1 MDPVAAAVLA
11 SWTLDLTGVCLL
23 LAVATVYFRG
33 WLRLHAEL
41 PRKYTMGRLAA
52 FASGLLAVL
61 LALDSPVDAFG
72 GLLLQAHMI
81 QHLLLIMVAPPLLL
95 LGQPV
100 LPLLRGLP
108 QFVFKDALGPF
119 LSCPELRQLGRAM
132 VHPIVS
138 WFALASV
145 ITVWHLPRLYELG
158 LHSQA
163 WHRAEHACFFWSAV
177 VFWWPVVGLWPSHA
191 VCPRWAMIPCLVL
204 ADLVNTGLSAVLSFS
219 DHVLYASYQ
228 LAPRLWGISALDD
241 QAAAGAI
248 MWVPGSIAFL
258 VPAVILGMRALESGR
273 AHAMQRTTIPHIRVP
288 RIPSTVPR
296 DLLRMPILGYILRY
310 RHFRRCIQ
318 AAMLL
323 LAAAVA
329 ADGFFG
335 PQIAPMNLAGVLP
348 WTHWRGLAVIALL
361 MAGNL
366 FCMACP
372 FTLPRDLAR
381 KAVSPRYRWPR
392 RLRSKWIAAALLAA
406 YLWGYEAFALWDS
419 PRSTAWIILGYF
431 IAAFAVDTVFKG
443 ASFCKYVCPIG
454 QFHFVHSLVSPLQ
467 VKVREP
473 AVCNAC
479 VTHDCIRGN
488 DRQRGCEL
496 RLFQPKKLDNFDCTF
511 CLDCVQAC
519 PQANVGILRVLPGQS
534 LRENRHSSGIGRLTR
549 RPDVAALVLILVF
562 GAFVNAAGMTE
573 PVMMWMHHWHARLG
587 LHSMVPVVTVLYV
600 GGLLIIPG
608 IVAAACGWVSQ
619 HWAQTTAAWKDLTCS
634 FTLALVPVGFG
645 MWLAHFSNH
654 LIAGWSTL
662 IPAVEKFFSR
672 AYSGGYPRTGIPS
685 WLPCLEFLFL
695 GLGLLLTLYS
705 AWRVA
710 CRVSDGDRMALAVM
724 SPWAV
729 LAGGLYSSGI
739 WIVLQPMQ
747 MRGAMMMHGMMMH

>member
-11 SWTLDLTGVCLL
+11 SWTLDLKTVCLL
-23 LAVATVYFRG
+23 LAVAALYLRG
-33 WLRLHAEL
+33 WLRLRAEL
-41 PRKYTMGRLAA
+41 PRRYTTGKVAC
-52 FASGLLAVL
+52 FAGGLLAIL
-61 LALDSPVDAFG
+61 LAVASPVDTFG

-108 QFVFKDALGPF
+108 RSVFKDALGPF
-119 LSCPELRQLGRAM
+119 LSCRELKQFGRAM

-138 WFALASV
+138 WCALATV
-145 ITVWHLPRLYELG
+145 ITVWHLPPLYEIG

-163 WHRAEHACFFWSAV
+163 WHHTEHACFFGSAV
-177 VFWWPVVGLWPSHA
+177 LFWWPVIGVWPSHP
-191 VCPRWAMIPCLVL
+191 VWPRWSMIPYLVL

-219 DHVLYASYQ
+219 DHILYTSYQ

-258 VPAVILGMRALESGR
+258 VPAVILGMRALENGR
-273 AHAMQRTTIPHIRVP
+273 ANPRQPVPHARVP
-288 RIPSTVPR
+288 RIPGRGLR
-296 DLLRMPILGYILRY
+296 DLLRVPILGSILGY
-310 RHFRRCIQ
+310 RHFRRCVQ

-329 ADGFFG
+329 IDGFFG

-361 MAGNL
+361 MLGNL

-381 KAVSPRYRWPR
+381 RFAPPGYSWPR
-392 RLRSKWIAAALLAA
+392 RLRSKWIAAGLLAT
-406 YLWGYEAFALWDS
+406 YLWAYEAFALWES

-431 IAAFAVDTVFKG
+431 IAAFLVDSVFKG

-454 QFHFVHSLVSPLQ
+454 QFHFVHALVSPLE
-467 VKVREP
+467 VKVRES
-473 AVCNAC
+473 AVCGSC
-479 VTHDCIRGN
+479 STHDCIRGN
-488 DRQRGCEL
+488 ARQRGCEL
-496 RLFQPKKLDNFDCTF
+496 HLFQPKKLGNFDCTF

-519 PQANVGILRVLPGQS
+519 PHQNVGILRVLRGQS
-534 LRENRHSSGIGRLTR
+534 LREDHRGSGIGRLNR

-562 GAFVNAAGMTE
+562 GAFVNAAGMTD
-573 PVMMWMHHWHARLG
+573 PVMMWMHQWHARLG
-587 LHSMVPVVTVLYV
+587 LSSMVPVVTAAYIA
-600 GGLLIIPG
+600 GLLILPG
-608 IVAAACGWVSQ
+608 ILAVACGWVSLR
-619 HWAQTTAAWKDLTCS
+619 WAQASVPWKDLTCS
-634 FTLALVPVGFG
+634 FTLSLVPVGFG

-654 LIAGWSTL
+654 LVTGWSTL
-662 IPAVEKFFSR
+662 IPAIERFFSR
-672 AYSGGYPRTGIPS
+672 VPSGCYLRAWIPS
-685 WLPCLEFLFL
+685 WLPSLQLVFLD
-695 GLGLLLTLYS
+695 LGLLLTLYT

-710 CRVSDGDRMALAVM
+710 CRLAEGDRMALAVV
-724 SPWAV
+724 SPWII
-729 LAGGLYSSGI
+729 LAGSLYSAGL
-739 WIVLQPMQ
+739 WIVFQPMQ
-747 MRGAMMMHGMMMH
+747 MRGMMMP